1 MPVRDII
8 VIGASAGGTD
18 AIRKLV
24 AGFPPDL
31 PASVFVTIHV
41 PSNRGGILPAVITSA
56 GPLVAVHPNDGE
68 PIRQGRIYVAPP
80 DYHLLIRND
89 HIHLGHGPK
98 ENLQRPCINVMFR
111 SAAGSYG
118 ERVAG
123 VLLTGLLDDGAAGLW
138 EIQQH
143 NGATIVQEPGEAT
156 YRSMPDSAIRGL
168 NVQYI
173 EPIAHMAP
181 LLTRLAVASER
192 RLPQPV
198 PQRMLNESSTQT
210 CPECGGVMTSARMGN
225 LLEYRCHVGHRF
237 GLRTL
242 IDEKARNIERLLEGA
257 LAQSEELTAALR
269 IAKDHPDGEDI
280 DAIEREVARRQ
291 REQQLLRSLSG
302 NPSNAPFLTTESMG
316 ATESMGISDSN

>member
-1 MPVRDII
+1 MPARDII
-8 VIGASAGGTD
+8 VIGASAGGTE

-24 AGFPPDL
+24 AGFPADL
-31 PASVFVTIHV
+31 PASVFVTIHI
-41 PSNRGGILPAVITSA
+41 PSNRGGILPAIITSA
-56 GPLVAVHPNDGE
+56 GPLVAVHPQDGE
-68 PIRQGRIYVAPP
+68 PIRHGRIYVAPP

-89 HIHLGHGPK
+89 HVHLGHGPR

-111 SAAGSYG
+111 SAANSYG

-143 NGATIVQEPGEAT
+143 NGATIVQEPEEAP

-173 EPIAHMAP
+173 ERVAQMGP
-181 LLTRLAVASER
+181 LLMRLAQANEAQQR
-192 RLPQPV
+192 QPAPQPV
-198 PQRMLNESSTQT
+198 SNESTTQT
-210 CPECGGVMTSARMGN
+210 CPECGGVMTSARMGK
-225 LLEYRCHVGHRF
+225 LFEYRCHVGHRF

-242 IDEKARNIERLLEGA
+242 IDQKSKNIERLLEGA
-257 LAQSEELTAALR
+257 LAQSEELTAALKMAR
-269 IAKDHPDGEDI
+269 DHPEAQDI
-280 DAIEREVARRQ
+280 DAIEREVQRRQ

-302 NPSNAPFLTTESMG
+302 NPSDAPLLTAETMG
-316 ATESMGISDSN
+316 TTGSIE